1 MRPYQKL
8 QRYKTVWVLMGN
20 SAVLCVVIIY
30 RKTLVDARTFVF
42 IYSERVPLSSTQKL
56 LLHCYRHFTRKPL
69 VLWLI
74 VPPQINPIALS
85 CPTSKFFVMPSFT
98 VFKGQNGGVV
108 HANGLVDLVNVG
120 LGESDARSASV
131 EDGAHAPSLDSV
143 ALVALVPLG
152 GIVIST
158 R

>member
-30 RKTLVDARTFVF
+30 RETLVNARTFVF
-42 IYSERVPLSSTQKL
+42 IYSERVSLSSTQKL
-56 LLHCYRHFTRKPL
+56 LLHCYRHLTRKPL

-74 VPPQINPIALS
+74 VPPQIHPIALS

-98 VFKGQNGGVV
+98 VFKGQNGG
-108 HANGLVDLVNVG
+108 
-120 LGESDARSASV
+120 
-131 EDGAHAPSLDSV
+131 
-143 ALVALVPLG
+143 
-152 GIVIST
+152 GIVKST
-158 R
+158 TTKPDQLAGDNVLVKITASGVCGTGKPIGFICRRNI